1 MQNPVS
7 RETLLLS
14 PRLAR
19 RRCQL
24 SGWDSRSPPP
34 HGHDTWISHMSFP
47 TAAVECRLTSILVA
61 LTKFL
66 DKSKNEKDLL
76 GLMFLGSRLLWQVRR
91 AEKLEE
97 DGHIVSPARKTGA
110 MNDAQRS
117 FSSMPRTLAQAM
129 APPTFRLGLPTS
141 VSLTRCTCAGV
152 VRG

>member
-1 MQNPVS
+1 MLEWELVCDKLRLWDQQPVVCT
-7 RETLLLS
+7 EG
-14 PRLAR
+14 
-19 RRCQL
+19 RC
-24 SGWDSRSPPP
+24 
-34 HGHDTWISHMSFP
+34 ISYFSF
-47 TAAVECRLTSILVA
+47 AVI
-61 LTKFL
+61 KFL